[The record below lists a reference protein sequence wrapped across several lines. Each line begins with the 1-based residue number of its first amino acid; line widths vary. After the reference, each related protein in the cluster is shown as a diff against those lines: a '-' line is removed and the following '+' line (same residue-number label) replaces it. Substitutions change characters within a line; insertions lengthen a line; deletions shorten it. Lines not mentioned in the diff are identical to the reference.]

1 LDIDSVGLL
10 VLTQDGRVA
19 KHIIGENS
27 TVEKEYLVRVTGELS
42 ERGLALL
49 NHGLSLDGEALKP
62 AEVAWQNED
71 QLRFVCVKARSARS
85 AACASWWACAWWGS
99 SVSASAPSSWV
110 ICPPDSGVICAMTR
124 CSDPVWP
131 GLPDSEQRRPVV
143 AVLHC
148 TIRLGFVRRA

>member
-1 LDIDSVGLL
+1 
-10 VLTQDGRVA
+10 VA

-71 QLRFVCVKARSARS
+71 QLRFVLREGKKRQIRRMCELVG
-85 AACASWWACAWWGS
+85 CAWWVS
-99 SVSASAPSSWV
+99 SVSVSAPSSWV
-110 ICPPDSGVICAMTR
+110 ICPPDSGAICVMTR
-124 CSDPVWP
+124 CSDPPWQDL
-131 GLPDSEQRRPVV
+131 GSGATATDGRRC
-143 AVLHC
+143 ALHDTTWIC
-148 TIRLGFVRRA
+148 RPTMTSSRS